1 MRDIQNRMVVDSEWE
16 WDQTNLEGNEIKE
29 KLKGPGYLEIE
40 TETFVPEED
49 AFEYAMEKISQ
60 DEDLKQEFKKML
72 VEWFYSGGEWI
83 KED

>member
-49 AFEYAMEKISQ
+49 AFEYAMEKISRC
-60 DEDLKQEFKKML
+60 EDLQQEFKKML